1 MSTFPELELHIGS
14 PLKRGENSAEEL
26 RRARLRVAS
35 EAVGPYDCARL
46 LEMLGLVPDDQVL
59 TLVVP

>member
-1 MSTFPELELHIGS
+1 M
-14 PLKRGENSAEEL
+14 KRGENSAEEL

-46 LEMLGLVPDDQVL
+46 LEMLGLVPDGLEL
-59 TLVVP
+59 TVRVP